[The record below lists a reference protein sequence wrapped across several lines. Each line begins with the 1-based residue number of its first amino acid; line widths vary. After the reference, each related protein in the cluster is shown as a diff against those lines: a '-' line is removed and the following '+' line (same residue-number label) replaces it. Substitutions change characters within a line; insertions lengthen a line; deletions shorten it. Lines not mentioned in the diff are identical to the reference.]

1 MDINRRLKKNWN
13 KEDIIVFIWIIQKY
27 SGLNNKN
34 PQNYVNL
41 VYIKKS
47 DDWSEICKLIP
58 GKNP

>member
-41 VYIKKS
+41 VIY
-47 DDWSEICKLIP
+47 
-58 GKNP
+58 